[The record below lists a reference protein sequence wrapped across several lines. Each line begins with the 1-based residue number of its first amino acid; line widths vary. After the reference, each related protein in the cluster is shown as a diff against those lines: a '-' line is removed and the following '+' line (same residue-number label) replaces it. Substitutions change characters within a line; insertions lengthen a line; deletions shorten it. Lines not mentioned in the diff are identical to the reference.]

1 MMLMPK
7 QKHWNMPGGGDVNKN
22 MIWFFTIFIKTPSNL
37 VDMAFAGFEN
47 EMKDCDV
54 WEGFILMK
62 KFIDTYVAT
71 NMATEDEIKKLEK
84 IIDHESKI
92 QDTDLNYDEF
102 IIYLSRERINA
113 QINKIIS
120 GKYHGGVDVPLW
132 NILYSLRK
140 IGKSMKFTGENIV
153 DFMRGAVI
161 SNQCVYDELF
171 WHISSDLSVSEKVTY
186 TCLIAKRLIIT
197 PDGMAYMNIGNIV
210 NWLTGLADFETIH
223 PLMKCQLESISKKM
237 FELYAE
243 SPLDSIKMAIRLLAK
258 KCIRPAVEMTEK
270 QQFELTYGAIMRD
283 GYRIRMVAP
292 SRNDCKV
299 EFFTMDGLTVTKGR
313 FESDTGCVIL
323 ENGVVIPCF

>member
-1 MMLMPK
+1 
-7 QKHWNMPGGGDVNKN
+7 
-22 MIWFFTIFIKTPSNL
+22 
-37 VDMAFAGFEN
+37 MAFAEFEN

-102 IIYLSRERINA
+102 IIYLSHERIKM
-113 QINKIIS
+113 QIDKIIA
-120 GKYHGGVDVPLW
+120 GTRNGGVNVPLW

-140 IGKSMKFTGENIV
+140 IGKSMKFTAENIA
-153 DFMRGAVI
+153 DFMRRTVI
-161 SNQCVYDELF
+161 SNPSVYDELF
-171 WHISSDLSVSEKVTY
+171 WHINSDLSVSEKVSY
-186 TCLIAKRLIIT
+186 TCFVAKKLMISA
-197 PDGMAYMNIGNIV
+197 DKKKCVNIGNIFS
-210 NWLTGLADFETIH
+210 WLIGLDGFETIH
-223 PLMKCQLESISKKM
+223 PLMKFQLESLSMKM
-237 FELYAE
+237 FELYTE
-243 SPLDSIKMAIRLLAK
+243 TPLESIKAAIRLLAK
-258 KCIRPAVEMTEK
+258 KCIVPNTEMTEK

-292 SRNDCKV
+292 SRNECKV
-299 EFFTMDGLTVTKGR
+299 EFFTIDGLTETKGR

-323 ENGVVIPCF
+323 ENGVVVQCF